1 MRIGR
6 SKGKLLGRSENT
18 EVPLFKNLFAFK
30 RLSMGAFVHKALR
43 WV

>member
-6 SKGKLLGRSENT
+6 GKGKLLGKSENT
-18 EVPLFKNLFAFK
+18 KVPLFKNLFAFK
-30 RLSMGAFVHKALR
+30 RLSMGAFVHKAPR